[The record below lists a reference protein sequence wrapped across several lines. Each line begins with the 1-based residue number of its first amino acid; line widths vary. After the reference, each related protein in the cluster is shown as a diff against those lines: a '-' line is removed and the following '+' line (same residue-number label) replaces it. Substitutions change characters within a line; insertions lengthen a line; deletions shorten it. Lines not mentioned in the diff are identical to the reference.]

1 MKFDLKSM
9 TRKELEKL
17 SADVKKA
24 LLSSKARD
32 RRDALKAAE
41 KAAAEFGFSLNDLA
55 KDKAPSSVAKP
66 KKKKGK
72 PAAARFANPNDPTQ
86 TWTGKGRQPFWF
98 KNAVEGGTSP
108 DALEI

>member
-24 LLSSKARD
+24 LLSAKARD
-32 RRDALKAAE
+32 QREALKAAE
-41 KAAAEFGFSLNDLA
+41 KAAAEFGFSLNELA
-55 KDKAPSSVAKP
+55 KGSAPAASKP
-66 KKKKGK
+66 KKKKNKK
-72 PAAARFANPNDPTQ
+72 PAIARFANPDDTAQ

-98 KNAVEGGTSP
+98 KKAIEGGASP
-108 DALEI
+108 ESLEI